1 MLKHRSNQ
9 KELMDDLAFS
19 GEVLTQTL
27 QELDTINKLLG
38 GNHVTL
44 SGIKKLVKEKTHDE
58 PLKIADLGCGGG
70 NMLVH
75 IAKMLRQ
82 LGIPASLYGVDA
94 NPNIVAYAKANT
106 QQYPEINYL
115 THNIF
120 EEQFQTLEFD
130 IVTCTLFTHHFTNEE
145 LSQLFGQMH
154 RQSRL
159 GLVINDLQRHWFA
172 YWSIK
177 LLTQWF
183 SRSAMVKNDAPISV
197 ARSFHKRELQ
207 SLLQQSGVQRYRIKW
222 FWAFRWQIVS
232 FK

>member
-115 THNIF
+115 TYNIF
-120 EEQFQTLEFD
+120 EEQFQALEFD